1 MVEAV
6 KLISVGS
13 LRGPHG
19 LKGMV
24 KAKVGLE
31 DANLL
36 VEAGPL
42 LTQDGRSFK
51 VTKWQAVGQGLLAL
65 QIEGVTTPEAAEALK
80 GTTVYLDRTRWPE
93 DEDSVYL
100 DALVGLT
107 VLGPD
112 DAVVGTVKGT
122 VELPAG
128 PAVDIAMGDAVKV
141 LPLEEAFVT
150 LDDDGLYL
158 TELGLAVLSI

>member
-1 MVEAV
+1 MADAV

-31 DANLL
+31 DYDLL

-42 LTQDGRSFK
+42 QSADGRTFK
-51 VTKWQAVGQGLLAL
+51 VTRWQQVGQGMLAL
-65 QIEGVTTPEAAEALK
+65 TIEGITSIDAAETLK
-80 GTTVYLDRTRWPE
+80 GIEVFLDRNRWPE
-93 DEDSVYL
+93 DEDEVYL
-100 DALVGLT
+100 DQLVGADIT
-107 VLGPD
+107 GPD
-112 DAVVGTVKGT
+112 GTLVGTVKAT

-128 PAVDIAMGDAVKV
+128 PALEVEMDGVVKV
-141 LPLEEAFVT
+141 IPLEEAFLQIGET
-150 LDDDGLYL
+150 IEL
-158 TELGLAVLSI
+158 TELGLAVLHI